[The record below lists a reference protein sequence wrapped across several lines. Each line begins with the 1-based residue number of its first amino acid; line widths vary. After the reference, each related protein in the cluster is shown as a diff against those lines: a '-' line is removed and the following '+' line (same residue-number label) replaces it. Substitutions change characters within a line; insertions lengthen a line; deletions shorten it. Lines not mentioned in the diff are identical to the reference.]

1 MASSSSQAVTLAKCL
16 RNDKVSALRL
26 RDVCRVS
33 PRDSIEKVVRTMVGC
48 RAGFALVMEGGD
60 PSGKRGAGT
69 APGAAPG
76 TDGGHPPGA
85 AGTPGAAGIGRM
97 IGIFTERDFVNRV
110 VAAGLDT
117 SQPVQSVMSPAPTA
131 VRRSASVQSAV
142 ELMASGGYRHLPV
155 LGDGGEPLGVLS
167 VKDVVRYLVEYFP
180 AKVYNLPPTP
190 EHTQPAREG
199 A

>member
-1 MASSSSQAVTLAKCL
+1 MAGLSRAFTLAKCL

-33 PRDSIEKVVRTMVGC
+33 PSDSIEHVVRTMAGC
-48 RAGFALVMEGGD
+48 RAGFALVMEGGEATA
-60 PSGKRGAGT
+60 PSGGGNGRGAG
-69 APGAAPG
+69 
-76 TDGGHPPGA
+76 
-85 AGTPGAAGIGRM
+85 GRM

-110 VAAGLDT
+110 VAAGVDGGQAV
-117 SQPVQSVMSPAPTA
+117 SSVMTRSPKT

-190 EHTQPAREG
+190 DQAQPAREG

>member
-1 MASSSSQAVTLAKCL
+1 MAGSQVVTLAKCL
-16 RNDKVSALRL
+16 RNDRVSALRL

-33 PRDSIEKVVRTMVGC
+33 PRDTVEHVVSAMVAC

-60 PSGKRGAGT
+60 GGGASGGGNGAG
-69 APGAAPG
+69 
-76 TDGGHPPGA
+76 
-85 AGTPGAAGIGRM
+85 RL

-110 VAAGLDT
+110 VAAGADAGR
-117 SQPVQSVMSPAPTA
+117 PVEGFMTRSPKTI
-131 VRRSASVQSAV
+131 RRSSSVHSAV

-155 LGDGGEPLGVLS
+155 VGDGGEPLGVLS

-190 EHTQPAREG
+190 DQTQPAREG

>member
-1 MASSSSQAVTLAKCL
+1 MANCSQGVTLARCL
-16 RNDKVSALRL
+16 RRDKISALRL

-33 PRDSIEKVVRTMVGC
+33 PADAIGQVVQRMVNC
-48 RAGFALVMEGGD
+48 RAGFALVMDGAPAGNGG
-60 PSGKRGAGT
+60 GA
-69 APGAAPG
+69 
-76 TDGGHPPGA
+76 H
-85 AGTPGAAGIGRM
+85 GRL

-110 VAAGLDT
+110 VAAGLDP
-117 SQPVQSVMSPAPTA
+117 SQPVDKVMTPTPKT

-155 LGDGGEPLGVLS
+155 TGDGGEPLGVLS

-190 EHTQPAREG
+190 DQAQPAREG

>member
-1 MASSSSQAVTLAKCL
+1 MATCTQGVTLAKCL

-33 PRDSIEKVVRTMVGC
+33 PGDSVEHVVRAMVGC
-48 RAGFALVMEGGD
+48 RAGFALVMEVEGANGRSGG
-60 PSGKRGAGT
+60 
-69 APGAAPG
+69 
-76 TDGGHPPGA
+76 
-85 AGTPGAAGIGRM
+85 GRM

-110 VAAGLDT
+110 VAAGVDVSRPIET
-117 SQPVQSVMSPAPTA
+117 VMTRTPKTVS
-131 VRRSASVQSAV
+131 RGASVQSAV

-155 LGDGGEPLGVLS
+155 TGDGGEPLGVLS

-190 EHTQPAREG
+190 DQAQPAREG

>member
-1 MASSSSQAVTLAKCL
+1 MASCSQGVTLARCL
-16 RNDKVSALRL
+16 RKDKVSALRL
-26 RDVCRVS
+26 RDVCRVAPS
-33 PRDSIEKVVRTMVGC
+33 DSIDHVVRMMVGC
-48 RAGFALVMEGGD
+48 RAGFALVMEG
-60 PSGKRGAGT
+60 
-69 APGAAPG
+69 
-76 TDGGHPPGA
+76 A
-85 AGTPGAAGIGRM
+85 AGNGGAEPGRL

-110 VAAGLDT
+110 VAAGVDPGQNVDT
-117 SQPVQSVMSPAPTA
+117 VMTRTPKS

-155 LGDGGEPLGVLS
+155 VGDGGEPLGVLS

-190 EHTQPAREG
+190 DQAQPAREG

>member
-1 MASSSSQAVTLAKCL
+1 MAGCTEGVTLANCL
-16 RNDKVSALRL
+16 RKDKVSALRL
-26 RDVCRVS
+26 RDVCRVA
-33 PRDSIEKVVRTMVGC
+33 PTDSIEHVVRMMIGC
-48 RAGFALVMEGGD
+48 RAGFALVMSSTGDGTGGGNGAEHGAD
-60 PSGKRGAGT
+60 HSDHGAGRGA
-69 APGAAPG
+69 
-76 TDGGHPPGA
+76 D
-85 AGTPGAAGIGRM
+85 RL

-117 SQPVQSVMSPAPTA
+117 SSAVQTVMTRTPKT
-131 VRRSASVQSAV
+131 VRRTASVQSAV

-155 LGDGGEPLGVLS
+155 TGVGGEPLGVLS

-190 EHTQPAREG
+190 DQAQPAREG